1 MALPG
6 ETEAGSAGT
15 QPCRGIAWRAHRD
28 EAGERGSRL
37 SRSSQN
43 HIGSKDPHALK
54 IPARR
59 AECSLTGNARFP
71 FQAEPEQI
79 LKRSLLFAAGAALLL
94 GTLSTPVMSSSAHGA
109 KYVQEGGTWTVCLC
123 QVNNTNCQP
132 CQ

>member
-1 MALPG
+1 MITHEVPHKAHNTK
-6 ETEAGSAGT
+6 EATNNTE
-15 QPCRGIAWRAHRD
+15 
-28 EAGERGSRL
+28 
-37 SRSSQN
+37 
-43 HIGSKDPHALK
+43 
-54 IPARR
+54 
-59 AECSLTGNARFP
+59 
-71 FQAEPEQI
+71 I